1 MIVGSF
7 PCCKGGLVGL
17 VGLGG
22 LGADVCADMDT
33 VVYHS
38 TVTFP
43 VGKVLR
49 LMDISISPS

>member
-7 PCCKGGLVGL
+7 PCCKGGL